1 MIHVID
7 EMFPSIVRLRCWNHL
22 LSDIDLWI
30 KRHGG
35 LKRDSSF
42 YKCEAREL
50 FKCSSFNS
58 FQTLLTTKKKI
69 WDESYTDYFETC
81 ILPEADRFGRWK
93 VEQLG
98 FYCPY
103 GGMTTNISEGK
114 SILLFFLISNMTSF
128 QD

>member
-42 YKCEAREL
+42 YKGEAREL
-50 FKCSSFNS
+50 SNVPHSIRFKHFSLLKRKSGMNHI
-58 FQTLLTTKKKI
+58 QITLK
-69 WDESYTDYFETC
+69 
-81 ILPEADRFGRWK
+81 R
-93 VEQLG
+93 V
-98 FYCPY
+98 FYLKQIDLV
-103 GGMTTNISEGK
+103 GGKWN
-114 SILLFFLISNMTSF
+114 N
-128 QD
+128 